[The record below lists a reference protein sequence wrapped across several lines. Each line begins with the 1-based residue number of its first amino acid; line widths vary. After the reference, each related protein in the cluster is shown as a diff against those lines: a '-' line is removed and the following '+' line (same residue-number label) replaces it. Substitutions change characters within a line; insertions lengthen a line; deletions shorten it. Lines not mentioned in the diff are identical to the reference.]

1 VRRSR
6 LVNPDHTFLSRRFFA
21 GLALLVSLALSAC
34 RPDPADQASQQAPTI
49 EPQGDGPR
57 LVLLLVVDQFG
68 ADALEGL
75 APHFTGGFRTLM
87 DRGVNFTEA
96 YHAHALTETAPGHA
110 TLTTGSFPRHHGI
123 VSNWWIEEGS
133 LVSQYAIDDE
143 LFDESPREL
152 ERTTLGDWIKAS
164 YPESKVFAASGKD
177 RAAILMGGIEADGA
191 FWYDEEIGGYETSE
205 YYAEPDW
212 LERFNDQKLLDVR
225 FGQIWEPLPLAAE
238 AIDELQLQK
247 LEFGPLFKELPKSFG
262 PPRPAPDG
270 NFYSAVRDSPWW
282 NEYLAQ
288 FAQFVIEA
296 EGLGTDANPDLL
308 ALSFSAADYVGH
320 DHGPNSREYIDV
332 LLRLDLAL
340 GDLLDFID
348 ERVGLENTII
358 GLSADHGVVPVPEV
372 RHDQGLAGQ
381 RVGSETVVCLQ
392 QVGEQLAIKHGVDKW
407 LVPGPRLV
415 PGLVELTGRPRPELE
430 EETAALLEQCP
441 AVEAIWTGSELLQE
455 VDKSDYA
462 RWLYA
467 NSYYP
472 ERSPDFL
479 IQFEK
484 YAMPSVGLVTTHGSA
499 YDYDTHVP
507 LIVLAPGLEPETLD
521 IPVRT
526 IDLAPTLATLAGIP
540 IAGEVDGWS
549 LIDRS
554 TPTP

>member
-1 VRRSR
+1 ME
-6 LVNPDHTFLSRRFFA
+6 LPPEGT
-21 GLALLVSLALSAC
+21 
-34 RPDPADQASQQAPTI
+34 PK
-49 EPQGDGPR
+49 
-57 LVLLLVVDQFG
+57 LVLLLVVDQFS
-68 ADALEGL
+68 ADDLERI
-75 APHFTGGFRTLM
+75 APLFTGGFRTLL
-87 DRGVNFTEA
+87 DRGVIFTQA
-96 YHAHALTETAPGHA
+96 HHAHALTETAPGHA
-110 TLTTGSFPRHHGI
+110 TLATGSFPRHHGI
-123 VSNWWIEEGS
+123 VSNRWIEEGH
-133 LVSQYAIDDE
+133 LVSQYAIDDD
-143 LFDESPREL
+143 LYDESPREL
-152 ERTTLGDWIKAS
+152 ERRTLGDWIKAS
-164 YPESKVFAASGKD
+164 YPESKVFSASGKD

-205 YYAEPDW
+205 YYAEPEW
-212 LERFNDQKLLDVR
+212 LDRFNDQKLLDVR
-225 FGQIWEPLPLAAE
+225 FGQVWEPLPLAAE
-238 AIDELQLQK
+238 AIEELQLQK
-247 LEFGPLFKELPKSFG
+247 LEFGPLLKELPLSFG
-262 PPRPAPDG
+262 PPRPAPDES
-270 NFYSAVRDSPWW
+270 FYSAVRDSPWW

-296 EGLGTDANPDLL
+296 EGLGTDGNPDLL
-308 ALSFSAADYVGH
+308 ALSFSASDYVGH

-348 ERVGLENTII
+348 ERVGLENTLI

-392 QVGEQLAIKHGVDKW
+392 QVGEQLAIKYGVDKW
-407 LVPGPRLV
+407 LVPGPRLF
-415 PGLVELTGRPRPELE
+415 PGLIELTGRPRPELE

-441 AVEAIWTGSELLQE
+441 AVEAIWAGSELLQE

-507 LIVLAPGLEPETLD
+507 LIVLAPGLESETLD
-521 IPVRT
+521 IPART
-526 IDLAPTLATLAGIP
+526 VDLAPTLANLLGIP
-540 IAGEVDGWS
+540 VPDEVDGRP
-549 LIDRS
+549 LVEVA
-554 TPTP
+554 TPSP